1 MVWSRPPGDPRVW
14 SIVETVKADG
24 KKVKFIIQEIP
35 PNRYA
40 EALDHLCTVFIS
52 SEPACR
58 SIKLIDD
65 AESVAE
71 IRAFW
76 TTALNHGISIGVYEA
91 DENNQISKFAGMN
104 VLVMG
109 HKDEDKT
116 ITPIKSTMSRA
127 EKLITFMRNLTAEV
141 DFSKRWGVDYYL
153 SAAGLDVDTN
163 YRRLGLGTHLL
174 LAREKIAQA
183 YNISVTFTFFSSP
196 ASQKT
201 AEKAGLRGF
210 FEKRWNDI
218 VDDKGNIVFPGLGDT
233 YCKVMEKKFE

>member
-116 ITPIKSTMSRA
+116 ITPIKASLFLFRHNTNAEEKSFLLKEFAIDSFHNFFKNMS
-127 EKLITFMRNLTAEV
+127 EEMKSCSFIPLF
-141 DFSKRWGVDYYL
+141 
-153 SAAGLDVDTN
+153 
-163 YRRLGLGTHLL
+163 
-174 LAREKIAQA
+174 
-183 YNISVTFTFFSSP
+183 
-196 ASQKT
+196 
-201 AEKAGLRGF
+201 
-210 FEKRWNDI
+210 
-218 VDDKGNIVFPGLGDT
+218 
-233 YCKVMEKKFE
+233 